1 LLSSPILVNYRY
13 SCIVQEDHILVCL
26 KHVKEGVVRWDT
38 MSDTY
43 DYP

>member
-1 LLSSPILVNYRY
+1 MLSSPILVNYGH
-13 SCIVQEDHILVCL
+13 SGIVQEDHILVCL

-38 MSDTY
+38 MGHTN